1 MSKHDQT
8 IKSAW
13 NQPHYTV
20 NHKSQLY
27 LFCGC
32 GKSNFFHHDG
42 KTTQRLLTPGL
53 ISLPPLRPRSC
64 LPVCTNLSTLV
75 DTCMARLPDPRC
87 LLYIHDSVIPV
98 QSVWLLPKSCPSE
111 LTVISLRISS
121 QQRVPSV
128 SAHLF
133 LPSGHEIFTGH
144 CCRLNSDP
152 KLVEALTTQYLR
164 MGPRLEIGPLRYN

>member
-1 MSKHDQT
+1 M
-8 IKSAW
+8 KSATL
-13 NQPHYTV
+13 HCE
-20 NHKSQLY
+20 SQVTAIFVLWVWKKQ
-27 LFCGC
+27 L
-32 GKSNFFHHDG
+32 FHHDG